1 MPPSRTLVVLFAS
14 LATCIDLSPGSTVL
28 RGFVQF
34 PVHATTTHG
43 AGIGQ
48 LRRRQAPGAEVLN
61 LDNGTAY
68 SITFGVGT
76 PPQPV
81 SVVLDTG
88 SSEFWVNPDCETVVS
103 DRNREICEAAPRYT
117 MRASETARQLLD
129 TSSIGFAKG
138 FVRLAHVEDSVSL
151 GAGTTLENFHF
162 GIAESSI
169 DIFAGVLGLGP
180 RPASQR
186 SDHFVSA
193 LATQKLIESRV
204 FSINLGSVDQP
215 QGAVIFGGIDMAKF
229 SGTLD
234 KVPLISEE
242 EAVQKG
248 VDRRFVRLASVAV
261 TSPNHT
267 SSTIYQ
273 HDPATV
279 TASYQALIDSGSTLS
294 VLPRQIT
301 RGILAHFPD
310 AVALDGGIFLVDCIH
325 ATSNGTVDFGFNS
338 SGSDK
343 VIRVPHR
350 EFIWRQGSECALAML
365 ESADDENR
373 PLILGT
379 PFLRAA
385 YLVWDLDNGNVHL
398 AQAAAG
404 CGRSDIIRVGR
415 GVDAVPAL
423 TGSCVAGPAG
433 WIGGGNATWAGGGSI
448 RGTGVLGG
456 PIMTSPP
463 VISSGISGCHMSGV
477 KLAVAG
483 LSALCLALLLSG

>member
-1 MPPSRTLVVLFAS
+1 M
-14 LATCIDLSPGSTVL
+14 
-28 RGFVQF
+28 
-34 PVHATTTHG
+34 
-43 AGIGQ
+43 
-48 LRRRQAPGAEVLN
+48 
-61 LDNGTAY
+61 
-68 SITFGVGT
+68 
-76 PPQPV
+76 
-81 SVVLDTG
+81 
-88 SSEFWVNPDCETVVS
+88 
-103 DRNREICEAAPRYT
+103 
-117 MRASETARQLLD
+117 
-129 TSSIGFAKG
+129 
-138 FVRLAHVEDSVSL
+138 
-151 GAGTTLENFHF
+151 
-162 GIAESSI
+162 
-169 DIFAGVLGLGP
+169 
-180 RPASQR
+180 
-186 SDHFVSA
+186 
-193 LATQKLIESRV
+193 
-204 FSINLGSVDQP
+204 
-215 QGAVIFGGIDMAKF
+215 
-229 SGTLD
+229 
-234 KVPLISEE
+234 
-242 EAVQKG
+242 
-248 VDRRFVRLASVAV
+248 

-343 VIRVPHR
+343 VIRVPYR